1 MEKLIIS
8 TFLAI
13 LSSMSFGIIA
23 NVPKRALLGNA
34 VTGGLS
40 WILYYLINE
49 LTRSIVISNMAAAII
64 IGVVGL
70 LFAQKL
76 KLPVSTIYVG
86 SLISLV
92 PGGMAFTSITMIHDN
107 NITVVLSYVF
117 NTLLVAISLAV
128 GLGVANQINKYLLKI
143 IKSS

>member
-1 MEKLIIS
+1 M
-8 TFLAI
+8 T
-13 LSSMSFGIIA
+13 
-23 NVPKRALLGNA
+23 
-34 VTGGLS
+34 
-40 WILYYLINE
+40 
-49 LTRSIVISNMAAAII
+49 AAII